1 MNKKTFNAQ
10 SIISKLEYFNYKY
23 EIKDETLKIYL
34 PMLCYLK
41 IKITKDK
48 IKFSSHIRFGFNIL
62 SLEYNFLI
70 YSLALYLLTWFK
82 WTALNKGIFIL
93 LGLFIIYFV
102 ISFIKT
108 ESMKTILH
116 NWIENEN

>member
-48 IKFSSHIRFGFNIL
+48 VKFSSHIRFGFNIL